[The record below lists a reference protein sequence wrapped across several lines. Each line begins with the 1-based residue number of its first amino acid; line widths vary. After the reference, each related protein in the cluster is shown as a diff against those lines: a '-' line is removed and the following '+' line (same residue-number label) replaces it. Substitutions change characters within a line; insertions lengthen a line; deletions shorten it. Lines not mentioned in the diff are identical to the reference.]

1 MRTPPGTARRRALL
15 LAAGSALAAPG
26 LARAQQAATA
36 APQIRLLVPFAAGGP
51 MDMVARLV
59 APGAAQRL
67 GQTVVVENRT
77 GGTGAVAMAEV
88 ARARPDG
95 TTLMITGSSWPVVM
109 LLNRNLGFRMADFA
123 PLTRMTLAP
132 HLFVVPA
139 ELPVRSVEEFV
150 AEARRRPGQWSYG
163 TSGIGTTL
171 HLGTEMLKMR
181 TGIDIVHVPYRG
193 NAPAMADLLAG
204 RLQTMF
210 PTIAEATPHLAEGR
224 LRALAVGHAERIDT
238 LPGVPTMGEL
248 GLGDV
253 PAASDFGVATQ
264 AEVPAA
270 LRARLTEAF
279 RDSIREPGLVARLR
293 ERGIFVVAT
302 TAERFAALVREE
314 GERYAEVIRFAK
326 VTLD

>member
-1 MRTPPGTARRRALL
+1 MRIRSTRRRMLV
-15 LAAGSALAAPG
+15 AGGMIVTPRVP
-26 LARAQQAATA
+26 RAQA

-67 GQTVVVENRT
+67 GQTIVVENRS
-77 GGTGAVAMAEV
+77 GGTGAVTMAEV

-109 LLNRNLGFRMADFA
+109 LLNRNLSFRVADFA

-139 ELPVRSVEEFV
+139 GLPVRSVEEFV
-150 AEARRRPGQWSYG
+150 AQARRRPGAWSYG

-204 RLQTMF
+204 RLQTIAAADG
-210 PTIAEATPHLAEGR
+210 PTLAGAGNTGRRLHRAGLSSEPIAAAPLRQCRPPSWRRSRRGGQSRIRGDRGAAKAEQQAPVEIGPQGTANGHDLKR
-224 LRALAVGHAERIDT
+224 IPAL
-238 LPGVPTMGEL
+238 
-248 GLGDV
+248 
-253 PAASDFGVATQ
+253 FNF
-264 AEVPAA
+264 
-270 LRARLTEAF
+270 EAF
-279 RDSIREPGLVARLR
+279 RPELERAAPRSDGSKGGRRLSI
-293 ERGIFVVAT
+293 T
-302 TAERFAALVREE
+302 C
-314 GERYAEVIRFAK
+314 
-326 VTLD
+326 

>member
-1 MRTPPGTARRRALL
+1 MRIRSTRRRLL
-15 LAAGSALAAPG
+15 LAGGLLAVPRHRP
-26 LARAQQAATA
+26 RAQA
-36 APQIRLLVPFAAGGP
+36 APQLRLLVPFAAGGP

-67 GQTVVVENRT
+67 GQAIVVENRT

-109 LLNRNLGFRMADFA
+109 LLNRNLSFGMADFA

-139 ELPVRSVEEFV
+139 GLPVRSVEEFV
-150 AEARRRPGQWSYG
+150 AEARRRPGEWSYG

-210 PTIAEATPHLAEGR
+210 PTITEATPYLADGR
-224 LRALAVGHAERIDT
+224 LRALAVGYTERIDT
-238 LPGVPTMGEL
+238 LPGVPTMAEL

-264 AEVPAA
+264 AEVPAPV
-270 LRARLTEAF
+270 RARLTEAF
-279 RDSIREPGLVARLR
+279 RDAIREPGLAARLR
-293 ERGIFVVAT
+293 ELGIFVVAS
-302 TAERFAALVREE
+302 TAERFAEMVKEE

-326 VTLD
+326 VTLN